1 MATGESAAGST
12 ETVSAGS
19 EGACRLRHNR
29 QGTWVETPSMLLKLG
44 WLAVVGVAQKCAAC
58 THPASSSTLA
68 QPTASAVRQREPGAF
83 MEEIPT

>member
-12 ETVSAGS
+12 ETISAGS

-29 QGTWVETPSMLLKLG
+29 QGTWVDTPSMLLKLG
-44 WLAVVGVAQKCAAC
+44 WLAVGGEVQKCAAC

-68 QPTASAVRQREPGAF
+68 QPIASALCHHEPGVF
-83 MEEIPT
+83 IEPLLT